1 MGFFFF
7 LIEFAFLKTPPM
19 TDILNRD
26 TPSPV
31 GHAHSPYYLDETTLP
46 ISFYRSD
53 TSWNQKCLVESSV
66 TMGIVVLCSPHS
78 SAKSGVAQQRMSTIG
93 CRFFLAPV
101 TPPTSPLTGQ
111 DKRAEPEQRGGNLLH
126 SDWRPGRG
134 HVGGAAGLLLQV
146 ATGVAQD
153 EGEQPQRGSPKSEK
167 VRGANEGNWDLL
179 PLQLA

>member
-78 SAKSGVAQQRMSTIG
+78 SAKSGVAQQRMSAIG
-93 CRFFLAPV
+93 CRFFW
-101 TPPTSPLTGQ
+101 PPSP
-111 DKRAEPEQRGGNLLH
+111 
-126 SDWRPGRG
+126 RPR
-134 HVGGAAGLLLQV
+134 
-146 ATGVAQD
+146 
-153 EGEQPQRGSPKSEK
+153 
-167 VRGANEGNWDLL
+167 
-179 PLQLA
+179 PL